1 MESMGRASRARA
13 SATRGTPEQCAKM
26 WTATL
31 VMRLIVDNMANVL
44 KGVVSAQTDTR
55 GPGAIKPPNRVVQE
69 TAAPAALA
77 AAPRA
82 PPAPQAAAPAAT
94 AAAGAT
100 TIAQVGTAIAIDRES
115 VLVMTTTEVCH
126 TDEPRR
132 VGVCTV
138 IPLLLVTR

>member
-69 TAAPAALA
+69 TAAPAAPA
-77 AAPRA
+77 AVPCAT
-82 PPAPQAAAPAAT
+82 PAPQAAAPAAT
-94 AAAGAT
+94 ATTGAT
-100 TIAQVGTAIAIDRES
+100 TISQVGTAIAIDR
-115 VLVMTTTEVCH
+115 VTTTEVCH